1 MAFKNLRNLLLIN
14 HNSGFIDID
23 EFVVLYDLYAS
34 KNFDLPYDSFWAV
47 ASLINACHQ
56 MLISVGLVRI

>member
-1 MAFKNLRNLLLIN
+1 MVCCFEVTTSFGSLTGCSCYGFQKLRNLLLIN

-34 KNFDLPYDSFWAV
+34 KNFDLPYDSF
-47 ASLINACHQ
+47 
-56 MLISVGLVRI
+56 